1 MSIFEQLT
9 DLEHRKGLYS
19 KEEYETKF
27 KEITDSATDE
37 EILQAAKEAKETLGR
52 GYNIDFFRRKI
63 YSAVIIRYG
72 HKPLKG
78 GYMPGK
84 TRSLLKKLGLYI
96 PKYDFEKP
104 NDIRKITAE
113 HELIF
118 EFKSF
123 EDVRDYLINKN
134 IGVEIDNVKYDYL
147 VMTQYAEIIR
157 NYGEAEIFFCGKKE
171 GLLNHD
177 GNLFLYRNARYLYN
191 RDDKG
196 NFLNQNMICKIK

>member
-37 EILQAAKEAKETLGR
+37 EILQAAKAAKETLGR

-78 GYMPGK
+78 SYMPGK
-84 TRSLLKKLGLYI
+84 TRSLLKKLDLYI
-96 PKYDFEKP
+96 PKYDFEKTD
-104 NDIRKITAE
+104 NKVLTKRLEEI
-113 HELIF
+113 IF
-118 EFKSF
+118 SHVGLEGILKHYGAY
-123 EDVRDYLINKN
+123 EDVKKCMDQYAREVAQASLQKAAENAELGVVKCEDCTCKSNFCTDN
-134 IGVEIDNVKYDYL
+134 IGIL
-147 VMTQYAEIIR
+147 
-157 NYGEAEIFFCGKKE
+157 KE
-171 GLLNHD
+171 SITNESNITLL
-177 GNLFLYRNARYLYN
+177 
-191 RDDKG
+191 
-196 NFLNQNMICKIK
+196 

>member
-19 KEEYETKF
+19 KEEYDTKF

-96 PKYDFEKP
+96 PKYDFEK
-104 NDIRKITAE
+104 ITPE
-113 HELIF
+113 IP
-118 EFKSF
+118 EFKSHYQGLF
-123 EDVRDYLINKN
+123 NYLHNELGLILLEEEK
-134 IGVEIDNVKYDYL
+134 D
-147 VMTQYAEIIR
+147 EIICIV
-157 NYGEAEIFFCGKKE
+157 NKIQK
-171 GLLNHD
+171 
-177 GNLFLYRNARYLYN
+177 
-191 RDDKG
+191 
-196 NFLNQNMICKIK
+196 NQ